1 MVAEAQPLLQAPDE
15 ERPIFVVGAHR
26 SGTTLLQAL
35 LGAHPRIGA
44 PPEVDFYGRV
54 WVRRDEFGDLA
65 DDAALKAVVEFTLN
79 RRTLQEAGFDVA
91 SVYARACSGERTYAG
106 VLRAVMTDF
115 AVQHGKVRWCE
126 KTPLQPVA
134 WLWEQFPSAQLVH
147 IVRDPRDSVA
157 SHRNMPFANP
167 GPVELARRWR
177 DFTAR
182 ALRDGAAHDPSAYL
196 RIRYEDLARD
206 PASVLRQV
214 FTFLDED
221 FDPAVLQEPER
232 RRSTVPP
239 VDHGWLGKV
248 MGPITPPEEG
258 AWRQRL
264 PRLAQLRIAP
274 IVASFLPGLGYEP
287 AARGDVVIGRVVN
300 GVAAP
305 LEAGHQLVTRASRR
319 LARKSL

>member
-1 MVAEAQPLLQAPDE
+1 MAEVQRWPEPVDE
-15 ERPIFVVGAHR
+15 DRPIFVVGAHR

-44 PPEVDFYGRV
+44 PPEIGFYSRV
-54 WVRRDEFGDLA
+54 WAHRAEFGDLS
-65 DDAALKAVVEFTLN
+65 DDAALRAVVEFTLN
-79 RRTLQEAGFDVA
+79 RRTLQEAGFDVE
-91 SVYARACSGERTYAG
+91 SVYARARAGERSYAG

-115 AVQHGKVRWCE
+115 AVQQGKARWCE

-177 DFTAR
+177 RFTAR

-214 FTFLDED
+214 FT
-221 FDPAVLQEPER
+221 
-232 RRSTVPP
+232 
-239 VDHGWLGKV
+239 
-248 MGPITPPEEG
+248 
-258 AWRQRL
+258 
-264 PRLAQLRIAP
+264 
-274 IVASFLPGLGYEP
+274 
-287 AARGDVVIGRVVN
+287 
-300 GVAAP
+300 
-305 LEAGHQLVTRASRR
+305 
-319 LARKSL
+319 